1 MTTPSPVNR
10 PMSSLE
16 WAMLLGLSVLW
27 GGSFFFVGVAVKEL
41 PTLTIVTVRALLAA
55 LILLA
60 VLKAGGIAIPTSGK
74 VWVAFFVMGFLNN
87 VVPHTLIVWGQG
99 HVASGVASILNAT
112 TPLFTVI
119 VAHLLTA
126 DEKMTGNRLA
136 GVVVG
141 LAGVAVMI
149 GADVLHAFGIGIVAQ
164 LACLGAALSYGF
176 AGVYGRR
183 FRAMGVSPMATAM
196 GQVAASS
203 VMLLPVVLLVDRPWL
218 LPMPSGQA
226 LAAMVGLA
234 ALSTAFAYVLFFR
247 ILASAGATNI
257 ALVTFLIPV
266 SAIMLGIL
274 FLGEVLL
281 LRHLVG
287 MVMIGAGLAAIDGR
301 LWKRLRGLW
310 VRWSA

>member
-1 MTTPSPVNR
+1 MPPAQTHVHLR
-10 PMSSLE
+10 D
-16 WAMLLGLSVLW
+16 WGLLLLLSVLW
-27 GGSFFFVGVAVKEL
+27 GGSFLFVGIAVKDVSPL
-41 PTLTIVTVRALLAA
+41 VIVMARVVIAA
-55 LILLA
+55 A
-60 VLKAGGIAIPTSGK
+60 VLLPIHWLVIGRLPRDRATWIAVAGMSLLTNVIPFT
-74 VWVAFFVMGFLNN
+74 F
-87 VVPHTLIVWGQG
+87 IVIGQTMI
-99 HVASGVASILNAT
+99 ASGLASVINAT

-149 GADVLHAFGIGIVAQ
+149 GADVLHAFGIGTVAQ

-183 FRAMGVSPMATAM
+183 FRTMGVSPMATAM

-203 VMLLPVVLLVDRPWL
+203 AILLPVMLLVDRPWL
-218 LPMPSGQA
+218 LPMPSGEA

-281 LRHLVG
+281 LRHIVG

-301 LWKRLRGLW
+301 LWKRLGGLW
-310 VRWSA
+310 VRSSA